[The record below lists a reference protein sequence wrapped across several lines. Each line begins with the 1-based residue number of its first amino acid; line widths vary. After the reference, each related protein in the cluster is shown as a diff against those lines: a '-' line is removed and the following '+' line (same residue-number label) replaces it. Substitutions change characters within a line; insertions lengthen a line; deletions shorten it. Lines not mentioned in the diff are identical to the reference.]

1 MARTPSPALAPA
13 GMAPQAERR
22 LSGRG
27 VFLLLAAFFGVV
39 FTVNAVMISLA
50 IDTLPGTVTDS
61 AYRASQRYNQ
71 TLAEAGER
79 EARGWKV
86 DAHVA
91 REPSGTTAVTISLRN
106 REGGPLDRVAVTAR
120 LMHPAHRNNDR
131 VFDLA
136 RTGPGAFAGTTDTVA
151 AGAYDLVIA
160 IDREGETTYR
170 TRNRVMLP

>member
-1 MARTPSPALAPA
+1 MARISTAPLP
-13 GMAPQAERR
+13 PQGRR
-22 LSGRG
+22 LTGRA
-27 VFLLLAAFFGVV
+27 VFLILAGFFAVI

-61 AYRASQRYNQ
+61 AYRSSQRYNQ
-71 TLAEAGER
+71 TLAEARKR
-79 EARGWKV
+79 EARGWTV

-91 REPSGTTAVTISLRN
+91 RDPSGAAAVTIGLRDRN
-106 REGGPLDRVAVTAR
+106 GAPLDRIAVTAR
-120 LMHPAHRNNDR
+120 LMHPAHRGNDR
-131 VFDLA
+131 TFDLG
-136 RTGPGAFAGTTDTVA
+136 RTGPGAFAGTTGNVA